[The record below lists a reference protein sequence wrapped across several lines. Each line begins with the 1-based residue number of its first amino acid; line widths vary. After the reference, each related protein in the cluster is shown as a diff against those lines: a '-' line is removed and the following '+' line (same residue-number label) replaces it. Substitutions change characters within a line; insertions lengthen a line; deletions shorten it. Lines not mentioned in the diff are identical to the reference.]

1 MTAITAVASRGTF
14 SAGTLLAL
22 GGGLLLYQMTSLV
35 LGPAG
40 SPQLHVSLT
49 IPAIEVNEPSLSLA
63 SGVNVVVGS
72 VTAPVSTGVPRRPA
86 ALHRAPSRPAAHPS
100 VAPVAP
106 KPTAVVKIPALLPP
120 APVGSP
126 ASSPDEQVEAHNQHD
141 RD

>member
-1 MTAITAVASRGTF
+1 MTAITAVASRWTF

-40 SPQLHVSLT
+40 SRQLHVSLT

-63 SGVNVVVGS
+63 SGVNLVVGS
-72 VTAPVSTGVPRRPA
+72 VTAPVSTGVPSRPA

-106 KPTAVVKIPALLPP
+106 RPTAVVKIPAVLPP